1 MGSASEKIGRIFH
14 REYEQ
19 EIPKPIR
26 FLIPNCFDCILS
38 TGKKDVPVSQ
48 KLRYPIHWIER
59 KRNKEKISV
68 LTCYDATS
76 ALLVERAGIDAILIG
91 DSLGM
96 VIQGHRS
103 TVPVLLDQMIYH
115 GQCVRRGAPNT
126 FLIVD
131 LPFGTYH
138 SSVKQGIHHA
148 MQLLQQTE
156 AQAVKL
162 EGSDDDTIRIIRR
175 LVSGGAPVMG
185 HIGFTPQS
193 YLSLGGFRVQGR
205 SDDEALLLIDQAK
218 ALQDAGC
225 FSIVLE
231 LMPSSVARR
240 ITEAVQIPTIGIGAG
255 PDCDGQVQVF
265 HDLLGLLP
273 DFAPKHARRYD
284 RTAERWM
291 EAFRQYDRDVK
302 SGSFPGPENSH

>member
-1 MGSASEKIGRIFH
+1 MSR
-14 REYEQ
+14 
-19 EIPKPIR
+19 
-26 FLIPNCFDCILS
+26 
-38 TGKKDVPVSQ
+38 
-48 KLRYPIHWIER
+48 KLRFPKDWIER
-59 KRNKEKISV
+59 KQQKEKISV

-76 ALLVERAGIDAILIG
+76 AVLVERAGVDAILVG
-91 DSLGM
+91 DSMGM
-96 VIQGHRS
+96 VIQGQKS
-103 TVPVLLDQMIYH
+103 TVPVLLEHIIYH

-138 SSVKQGIHHA
+138 SSIEQGVSNA

-162 EGSDDDTIRIIRR
+162 EGADEDTLKIIRK

-193 YLSLGGFRVQGR
+193 YLSLGGFRVQGK
-205 SDDEALLLIDQAK
+205 SADAADALIEEAK
-218 ALQDAGC
+218 ALQEAGC

-231 LMPSSVARR
+231 LMPTDVSRR
-240 ITEAVQIPTIGIGAG
+240 ISEAIQIPTIGIGAG
-255 PDCDGQVQVF
+255 IHCDGQVQVF
-265 HDLLGLLP
+265 QDLLGLLP
-273 DFAPKHARRYD
+273 DFTPKHARKYD
-284 RTAERWM
+284 QAAERWIT
-291 EAFRQYDRDVK
+291 AFSQFDSDVK